1 MLISSCTSNEP
12 DYDPETN
19 SFSTRSFPAWFT
31 TYTEAVADLIECQ
44 INDENIECV
53 LLSKCENRLPSEA
66 YNRFCRSAQ
75 NDGAWEG
82 TEYDWQYTAYLAIE
96 VIEWGYN
103 EHGSWRPIKTKYTLY
118 CLFRGISQGGGNLF
132 SYQLPDE
139 DYEYIDVYNPY
150 YE

>member
-1 MLISSCTSNEP
+1 M
-12 DYDPETN
+12 
-19 SFSTRSFPAWFT
+19 
-31 TYTEAVADLIECQ
+31 
-44 INDENIECV
+44 
-53 LLSKCENRLPSEA
+53 PSEA

-103 EHGSWRPIKTKYTLY
+103 DRGNWCPIKTKYTLY

-132 SYQLPDE
+132 SYQIPDD